1 MSPITVWVA
10 FVLVHLILGL
20 LNLYAPGLPL
30 GDVTIVYRFWT
41 DQALYA
47 QFWVGIDSVWVYPIV
62 AWVPML
68 IAGAFG
74 SALYAS
80 TWLSMVLVLDAIA
93 FGILTGWGRS
103 RERLGVA
110 WWWIAFLL
118 LLGPI
123 ASGRIDSISVPLA
136 MIGLIVIARRPRVAA
151 LLLTIATWI
160 KVWPAALVFAAV
172 IALRD
177 RWRIL
182 ATAVITSV
190 GIVGVALALGSG
202 MNVISFIT
210 QQTGRGLQPESPV
223 STFFMW
229 QALARVPGAFVYYDS
244 SILSYAVKGPGDAI
258 AIALMSPLLALVALA
273 IALLGVRAVRR
284 GAQPGDLFPPLALA
298 LTTTFIAVNKVGSPQ
313 YIAWL
318 AVPIVLGIATSA
330 AGNGRSFRTPAILG
344 LAIAGL
350 TQVIYPYFYHWL
362 ISLDPLM
369 VSALTVRN
377 VLEFVLLGWAIFA
390 VYQAPD
396 MASIDNGDEQEWL
409 PSVWPL
415 ATSSDLRAESEPAP
429 SSDVADR
436 AQTGARLAVGD

>member
-1 MSPITVWVA
+1 
-10 FVLVHLILGL
+10 
-20 LNLYAPGLPL
+20 
-30 GDVTIVYRFWT
+30 
-41 DQALYA
+41 
-47 QFWVGIDSVWVYPIV
+47 
-62 AWVPML
+62 
-68 IAGAFG
+68 
-74 SALYAS
+74 
-80 TWLSMVLVLDAIA
+80 
-93 FGILTGWGRS
+93 
-103 RERLGVA
+103 
-110 WWWIAFLL
+110 
-118 LLGPI
+118 
-123 ASGRIDSISVPLA
+123 
-136 MIGLIVIARRPRVAA
+136 MIGLIIIARRPRVAA
-151 LLLTIATWI
+151 LLLTLATWI
-160 KVWPAALVFAAV
+160 KVWPAALVFAAL

-182 ATAVITSV
+182 ATAVITSIAIV
-190 GIVGVALALGSG
+190 GIALALGSG

-284 GAQPGDLFPPLALA
+284 GAQPGDLFPALALA
-298 LTTTFIAVNKVGSPQ
+298 MTTTFIAVNKVGSPQ

-377 VLEFVLLGWAIFA
+377 VLEFVLLGWAIVA
-390 VYQAPD
+390 VYRAPD
-396 MASIDNGDEQEWL
+396 MTSISEGDDQEWL

-415 ATSSDLRAESEPAP
+415 ATMSALPSESEPT
-429 SSDVADR
+429 SSDD
-436 AQTGARLAVGD
+436 TEGASRDRLAVGD